1 MIQEN
6 RRKIVVVGGVAGGAS
21 AAARL
26 RRRDEF
32 AEIVLL
38 ERGPDVSFANCGL
51 PYHIGGEIA
60 DRNRLSV
67 QTPASLASMLN
78 LDVRTR
84 TEAIGIDREGKTVR
98 IRDLNTGAE
107 EELDYDKLILAP
119 GAKPLRPPLPGIDDR
134 RIHVLRNLQDMD
146 HIKEAVATAGRVL
159 VVGGGFIGL
168 EMAEQ
173 FVRLGKKISLVEL
186 MPQVLPQ
193 MDADMTRLVEDAL
206 RENGVDLILGDGIQS
221 FDAGE
226 REIAAVLASGRR
238 VAADLVLLSIGVTP
252 ENDLARKAGL
262 DLGERGHVRVDPWM
276 TTSDPDIYAVGD
288 MAESVDP
295 VFGDAAAVPL
305 GGLAN
310 RQGRVVA
317 DHIVDGDRAGPYPGS
332 LGTAIVRAFESTA
345 AVTGWTV
352 KRLERAG
359 IPHRVAVVTDFNHA
373 SYYPDAI
380 PLSVKITW
388 SPDDGRVLGAQVVG
402 VEGVDKRI
410 DVLATAILGR
420 MTVDQLA
427 HLELAYAPPFGS
439 SKDPVNVAGF
449 AAQNIRDGWYD
460 PVPDIP
466 EDGESQV
473 VDVRPQALFDLC
485 PTEGAV
491 NIPLGEL
498 RRRLGELDA
507 SRPVVTVCALGK
519 TSYFASRVLQ
529 QHGFDAK
536 GVLGGIR
543 VCRDYSTP
551 FRPPVAPAA
560 PSLPNV
566 ISIDA
571 TGLSCPGPI
580 LRFEE
585 ARRNEPADAVFE
597 IRATDTDF
605 FRDLAR
611 YCDDNG
617 LAIVD
622 MRRSG
627 GVQTARVAGADVPDE
642 AFALI

>member
-6 RRKIVVVGGVAGGAS
+6 RKKIVVVGGVAGGAS

-146 HIKEAVATAGRVL
+146 RIKEAVATAGRLL

-238 VAADLVLLSIGVTP
+238 VAADLVLLSIG
-252 ENDLARKAGL
+252 R
-262 DLGERGHVRVDPWM
+262 
-276 TTSDPDIYAVGD
+276 DI
-288 MAESVDP
+288 S
-295 VFGDAAAVPL
+295 
-305 GGLAN
+305 
-310 RQGRVVA
+310 
-317 DHIVDGDRAGPYPGS
+317 S
-332 LGTAIVRAFESTA
+332 AF
-345 AVTGWTV
+345 
-352 KRLERAG
+352 
-359 IPHRVAVVTDFNHA
+359 
-373 SYYPDAI
+373 
-380 PLSVKITW
+380 
-388 SPDDGRVLGAQVVG
+388 
-402 VEGVDKRI
+402 
-410 DVLATAILGR
+410 
-420 MTVDQLA
+420 
-427 HLELAYAPPFGS
+427 
-439 SKDPVNVAGF
+439 
-449 AAQNIRDGWYD
+449 
-460 PVPDIP
+460 
-466 EDGESQV
+466 
-473 VDVRPQALFDLC
+473 
-485 PTEGAV
+485 
-491 NIPLGEL
+491 L
-498 RRRLGELDA
+498 R
-507 SRPVVTVCALGK
+507 
-519 TSYFASRVLQ
+519 
-529 QHGFDAK
+529 
-536 GVLGGIR
+536 
-543 VCRDYSTP
+543 
-551 FRPPVAPAA
+551 
-560 PSLPNV
+560 
-566 ISIDA
+566 
-571 TGLSCPGPI
+571 
-580 LRFEE
+580 
-585 ARRNEPADAVFE
+585 
-597 IRATDTDF
+597 
-605 FRDLAR
+605 
-611 YCDDNG
+611 
-617 LAIVD
+617 
-622 MRRSG
+622 
-627 GVQTARVAGADVPDE
+627 
-642 AFALI
+642 